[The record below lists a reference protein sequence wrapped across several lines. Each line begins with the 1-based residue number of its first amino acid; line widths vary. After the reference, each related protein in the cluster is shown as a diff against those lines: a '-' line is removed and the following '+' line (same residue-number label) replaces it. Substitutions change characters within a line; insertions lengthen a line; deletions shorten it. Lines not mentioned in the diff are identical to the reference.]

1 MKPIVRVLGLLLL
14 AFCAAAQAAGG
25 AGDLRLMPAPVN
37 RLDVPSLQR
46 GARNFVNYCLNCH
59 SASLVRYS
67 ALRQIGLTDDQIRDN
82 LLFTAEKVGMPM
94 AIAMTPRDAKSWFG
108 AVPPDLSVIA
118 RARGGDWLYTYLRTF
133 YRDGST
139 PTGWNNM
146 VYPNVGMPHVLWALQ
161 GEQVLKEVPAMTRDG
176 KPVVGEDGQPRKIA
190 RLEPLTPGRQSTADY
205 DKTAYDLVNFL
216 VWMGE
221 PTQVERKRL
230 GIWVLFGLTVLVFLS
245 YFLKLAYWKN
255 VH

>member
-1 MKPIVRVLGLLLL
+1 VNVKRIL
-14 AFCAAAQAAGG
+14 AALAAAALAAAAAPPRAAEG
-25 AGDLRLMPAPVN
+25 AK
-37 RLDVPSLQR
+37 LDDIEPNLTDVASLQS
-46 GARNFVNYCLNCH
+46 GARTFVNYCLNCH